1 MLEIKL
7 FQLFECHIMQL
18 KDTKQVHFNHFI
30 DTNILL
36 GNLNLI
42 LLKLMDTKY
51 CTLIIHPLGE
61 LLDFILHKVT
71 TKLFD
76 TKVNFK

>member
-7 FQLFECHIMQL
+7 FQSFECHIIQL
-18 KDTKQVHFNHFI
+18 KDTKQVQFNHFI
-30 DTNILL
+30 DSNILL
-36 GNLNLI
+36 GNLKLI

-61 LLDFILHKVT
+61 LLDFILNKVT